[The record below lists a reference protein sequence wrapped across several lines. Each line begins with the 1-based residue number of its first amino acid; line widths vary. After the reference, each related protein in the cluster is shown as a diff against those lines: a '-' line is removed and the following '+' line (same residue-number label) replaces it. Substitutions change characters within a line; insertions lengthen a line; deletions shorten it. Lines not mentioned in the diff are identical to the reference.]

1 MDIVCGVH
9 GKCQVVIQSF
19 LVFGQIFD
27 SVCVFSG
34 KQKKTVL
41 SRKCSAISYNSPH
54 QKFYLSRNLYSLL
67 WTQSCQSQ
75 KRSYHSD
82 RNTEVS
88 AHVSRAISN
97 NEQSALIDCYYPL
110 VCSHPP
116 S

>member
-1 MDIVCGVH
+1 MDIVRGVH

-54 QKFYLSRNLYSLL
+54 QKFYLSRLSILYYGH
-67 WTQSCQSQ
+67 
-75 KRSYHSD
+75 KVVNHRK
-82 RNTEVS
+82 EVITLT
-88 AHVSRAISN
+88 VIPRC
-97 NEQSALIDCYYPL
+97 LPM
-110 VCSHPP
+110 
-116 S
+116 